1 MCGAGLL
8 LEPIKEADPAGHVLA
23 ARTESH
29 LSDLLQVRV
38 RGRVT
43 TLTPTLTLT
52 LTLTRC
58 ARSAVRPPRATA
70 CAAPA

>member
-8 LEPIKEADPAGHVLA
+8 LEPIKEADPAGHVLP
-23 ARTESH
+23 ARTESR
-29 LSDLLQVRV
+29 LSDLLQVWV

-52 LTLTRC
+52 LTLT
-58 ARSAVRPPRATA
+58 
-70 CAAPA
+70 